1 MCDFAQ
7 ALPLATE
14 NLRLKESGGGVIAM
28 QRTQSVEG
36 IANGHWERAE
46 PRSAWL
52 LLLARMGVAELRMLS
67 DWART
72 AHDASNLDADPRV
85 QDEAAH

>member
-1 MCDFAQ
+1 MA
-7 ALPLATE
+7 
-14 NLRLKESGGGVIAM
+14 
-28 QRTQSVEG
+28 RTQSVEG
-36 IANGHWERAE
+36 IANGHWERSE

-72 AHDASNLDADPRV
+72 PNEHAEHSDSGVN
-85 QDEAAH
+85 DEAAH

>member
-1 MCDFAQ
+1 M
-7 ALPLATE
+7 LPLLNVAE
-14 NLRLKESGGGVIAM
+14 EIPM
-28 QRTQSVEG
+28 PRTQSEG
-36 IANGHWERAE
+36 IANGHWERSE

-72 AHDASNLDADPRV
+72 TSEESEPRDSEPRADNATAH
-85 QDEAAH
+85 

>member
-1 MCDFAQ
+1 
-7 ALPLATE
+7 
-14 NLRLKESGGGVIAM
+14 M
-28 QRTQSVEG
+28 QRTQAVEG

-72 AHDASNLDADPRV
+72 TSEHSDPPPELHQDNETAH
-85 QDEAAH
+85 